1 MKIYF
6 CGSIKKDAL
15 FAEKVESCYRCKTQH
30 IIGENYPV
38 ALPTLK
44 DPAMSF
50 SEQNDAPLVSET
62 SVESEPNVELCPIK
76 EFQHESSTLLEVMS
90 SQGIL
95 SVRQKDQIPSENTSS
110 WDPDLTL
117 PLQGNNLS
125 NGTNPLNEPI
135 SKDLS
140 KNQITKRNEEPFP
153 NPTPY
158 KEWLHISDLFKVV
171 PRKPLIKDQLI
182 NSLVLYSKKT
192 RRRRLDKLVQHLLM
206 NLNLNMRVSQTL

>member
-1 MKIYF
+1 M
-6 CGSIKKDAL
+6 
-15 FAEKVESCYRCKTQH
+15 
-30 IIGENYPV
+30 

-110 WDPDLTL
+110 WDPDSTL
-117 PLQGNNLS
+117 PLHGNNLS
-125 NGTNPLNEPI
+125 NGINPLKEPI

-140 KNQITKRNEEPFP
+140 KNQRTKRNEEPFP
-153 NPTPY
+153 NPITY
-158 KEWLHISDLFKVV
+158 KEWLHISDLCKVV
-171 PRKPLIKDQLI
+171 PRKPLIKDELI

-192 RRRRLDKLVQHLLM
+192 RTRRLDKLVQHLLM